1 MTQATNSRRPNR
13 HLHRIFST
21 VPRHYDLVNNVIT
34 WGLDELWRIRV
45 AGECLA
51 SNPEKVLDLCCGT
64 GDLAINLARLTGN
77 NVELSALDYS
87 QPMLDI
93 AARKAEHAGLR
104 RRISFIYGDAASL
117 PFPNGYLDCVGISFA
132 FRNLTYKNPLVKNY
146 LAEVLRVLKAGG
158 RFIIVETSQ
167 PESKPIRKL
176 FHLYLRWY
184 AFGMGYLISGNKGAY
199 RYLAESGAR
208 FYSPAEL
215 RELLLTAGFSQVT
228 YQPMLLGAVG
238 THIATK

>member
-1 MTQATNSRRPNR
+1 M
-13 HLHRIFST
+13 FSE

-34 WGLDELWRIRV
+34 WGLDELWRFR
-45 AGECLA
+45 AARECLA

-87 QPMLDI
+87 QPMLDT
-93 AARKAEHAGLR
+93 AVRKAEQAGLEK
-104 RRISFIYGDAASL
+104 RISFIFGDAASI
-117 PFPNGYLDCVGISFA
+117 PFPDSDLDCVGISFA

-146 LAEVLRVLKAGG
+146 LAEVLRVLKPGG
-158 RFIIVETSQ
+158 RFVIVETSQ
-167 PESKPIRKL
+167 PESKVIRKL
-176 FHLYLRWY
+176 FHFYLRWY

-199 RYLAESGAR
+199 RYLAESAAR

-215 RELLLTAGFSQVT
+215 KNLLLTAGFSQVT
-228 YQPMLLGAVG
+228 YHPMLLGATG
-238 THIATK
+238 TYVATK